1 MMRLVMAVGILHRE
15 CVPATLQMLQ
25 KSWLKVHARTM
36 FLNPSRSF
44 TWLHPC
50 LGGFWLPRQDLLP
63 ICQKRFTSSV
73 GVRPPLPWFFLYL
86 FLSLDC
92 FGVEALSCQKGGGYV
107 LFERGSYM

>member
-15 CVPATLQMLQ
+15 CVPAALQMLQ
-25 KSWLKVHARTM
+25 KSWLKVHARAM

-50 LGGFWLPRQDLLP
+50 LGDFGYQDK
-63 ICQKRFTSSV
+63 ICCLFVKNVSPPV
-73 GVRPPLPWFFLYL
+73 WVRPPLPWFFLYL